1 VLRGIRQFG
10 ACSGTSAA
18 PPGTDYMSIDVLTA
32 VVSDMATE
40 FAKVSPTEQK
50 RYEPSPAVLDRILQG
65 CIDRQHVRSARAFI
79 GSPQLSARLEA
90 LGFVPESIFRR
101 VSHEAFEAMDARG
114 LFQVRKA
121 GLSHVPGMRAMMS
134 NEAAVAMIYYCSA
147 GRWLNLC

>member
-1 VLRGIRQFG
+1 MSRSQAHVLQ
-10 ACSGTSAA
+10 S
-18 PPGTDYMSIDVLTA
+18 
-32 VVSDMATE
+32 
-40 FAKVSPTEQK
+40 
-50 RYEPSPAVLDRILQG
+50 
-65 CIDRQHVRSARAFI
+65 FI

-147 GRWLNLC
+147 GGWLNLC